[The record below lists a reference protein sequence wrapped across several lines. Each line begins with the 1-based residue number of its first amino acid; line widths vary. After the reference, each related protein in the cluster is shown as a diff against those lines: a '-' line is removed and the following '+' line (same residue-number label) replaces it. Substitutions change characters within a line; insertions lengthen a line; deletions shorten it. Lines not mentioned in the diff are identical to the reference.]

1 MTNEYIEPDDT
12 PIATDEDTATES
24 ILDEIERLNKAGDRA
39 ESPTPTDPIGEAP
52 TTPVADAPV
61 AEAPVA
67 EAPVDKAPSPEPD
80 ATKQAIFQAQR
91 ERDLALEQARR
102 LQAEAQK
109 AQTQAQAIEYRDSL
123 VNEGYSLEEANRDT
137 QQRIDAYNRTLQEQ
151 QKGQNREA
159 FLQGQFR
166 AALHFGRQYGINP
179 EDLIQYSTPQAM
191 ELAAK
196 NAKELNDLKNQVKK
210 LTQDKVPSQ
219 TFDNG
224 VSSGPSQRDD
234 DYWMDRYSN
243 NDRSERAVAAGR
255 RAAGLS

>member
-1 MTNEYIEPDDT
+1 MTNEYIEP
-12 PIATDEDTATES
+12 TDAPVASVEETATES
-24 ILDEIERLNKAGDRA
+24 IFDEIERLNKAENKE

-52 TTPVADAPV
+52 TPPV

-67 EAPVDKAPSPEPD
+67 QASAAEAPTPESD
-80 ATKQAIFQAQR
+80 ATQQAVFQAQK
-91 ERDLALEQARR
+91 ERDDALAQAKK
-102 LQAEAQK
+102 LQAEAQA
-109 AQTQAQAIEYRDSL
+109 AQTQTQAIEYRDRL
-123 VNEGYSLEEANRDT
+123 VNEGASLEEANRDT
-137 QQRIDAYNRTLQEQ
+137 QQRLDSYYNTLREQ
-151 QKGQNREA
+151 QNGQNREA
-159 FLQGQFR
+159 FLQGQFK

-179 EDLIQYSTPQAM
+179 EDLIQHSTPQAM

-243 NDRSERAVAAGR
+243 NDRSEKAVAAGR